1 MVLKLSCAC
10 VHPMP
15 VYTHFPQMSNVLS
28 VSTMFVTLLRTYKLN
43 FEASTKAL
51 SRIVIRLPREANGMC
66 DQVCTGVAHL
76 RRCRCRGE
84 QALAGARSLPG
95 LAEDNLRGG
104 CGGRTAIVSLGNLQR
119 CGIAGTKL
127 TSWACD
133 NLLTPLLLHATVDA
147 SVECD
152 AFWSADSGLPPGLLR
167 YINGSTGP
175 LKSSS
180 RLCQG

>member
-1 MVLKLSCAC
+1 MRIFSIQAYAHFSQMADVLRPSIRFVIHSRKYQLNLE
-10 VHPMP
+10 
-15 VYTHFPQMSNVLS
+15 T
-28 VSTMFVTLLRTYKLN
+28 STD
-43 FEASTKAL
+43 AL
-51 SRIVIRLPREANGMC
+51 SRKVSCILCEADGMRDQIYPRLS
-66 DQVCTGVAHL
+66 HL
-76 RRCRCRGE
+76 QRCGCRGE